1 MILWRG
7 CEWFSFN
14 ELKRRPPET
23 GTKIEG
29 LRTQLLSVERQQAA
43 FDMVIQTY
51 EPEYS
56 PAGAPLT
63 TARRMC
69 QGVVNIRSCR
79 RLSIAVALSFACFAK
94 PYARS
99 RPAKRAQAFARET
112 GLAENDIR
120 VGQIANR
127 FSQTLDQLAKAD
139 RVRRAGKADG
149 YRYLWEAHAQASGF
163 FHRPRPGRADVVPAS
178 RVSALVFV

>member
-7 CEWFSFN
+7 YEWFSFN

-63 TARRMC
+63 TARLMC
-69 QGVVNIRSCR
+69 QGVVNFRSC
-79 RLSIAVALSFACFAK
+79 
-94 PYARS
+94 
-99 RPAKRAQAFARET
+99 
-112 GLAENDIR
+112 
-120 VGQIANR
+120 
-127 FSQTLDQLAKAD
+127 
-139 RVRRAGKADG
+139 
-149 YRYLWEAHAQASGF
+149 
-163 FHRPRPGRADVVPAS
+163 
-178 RVSALVFV
+178 